1 MTAIDVGQGE
11 TEVDEIH
18 HIDRGWEC
26 IEAKLVQGGHVTAI
40 DVGQGETEV
49 DEIHHIDRGWEC
61 IEAKLAQGGAR
72 VRRVPT

>member
-26 IEAKLVQGGHVTAI
+26 IE
-40 DVGQGETEV
+40 E
-49 DEIHHIDRGWEC
+49 
-61 IEAKLAQGGAR
+61 KLAQGGAR
-72 VRRVPT
+72 VRKVGGARVRT